1 MVSYSYFYRSMA
13 LWSHDLFLPCC
24 LTMRRS
30 NPARWNVLQLQLTDK
45 WLQIWPR
52 FETFTKMTLTLRH
65 WHCNRRNLPNSMI
78 RTFEFLMSNTIW
90 WCNPNIFS
98 LKPNGQLD
106 FNDSAAVRW
115 VFLQLKEYY
124 WIRKGIDHS
133 IDSWPSAYWRK
144 ISGLRWNYLMI
155 DCVHQYVRGNSTHLQ
170 YPSADIS
177 FMQVPNR

>member
-13 LWSHDLFLPCC
+13 LWSHDWFLPCC

-30 NPARWNVLQLQLTDK
+30 NPARWNVLQLQLTHK

-52 FETFTKMTLTLRH
+52 FETSTKMTLTLRH

-78 RTFEFLMSNTIW
+78 RTLNSLLSNTIW

-115 VFLQLKEYY
+115 VFFAVERILLDKKGNWSFNRQLTVSLLEKDFGLEVKLPDDRLCPPVCS
-124 WIRKGIDHS
+124 RKLYSFAIS
-133 IDSWPSAYWRK
+133 KSWYFFYAGSE
-144 ISGLRWNYLMI
+144 
-155 DCVHQYVRGNSTHLQ
+155 
-170 YPSADIS
+170 
-177 FMQVPNR
+177 